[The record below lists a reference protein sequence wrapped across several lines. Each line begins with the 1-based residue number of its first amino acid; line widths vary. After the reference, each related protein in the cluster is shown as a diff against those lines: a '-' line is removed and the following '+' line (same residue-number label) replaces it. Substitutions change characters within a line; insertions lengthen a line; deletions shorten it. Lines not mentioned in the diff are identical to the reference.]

1 MPTEVFDKTG
11 TFGRLPALGLNTK
24 SLHNPAMRS
33 LLFGA
38 APGELPPHHDGM
50 LIVRVEPYSCA
61 AAAGVRAGDILMAID
76 GAKVSEEG
84 EVSFR
89 GHERLSYEYLITKKQ
104 LGDTLTLSLLRN
116 PKAHEGEDDKSEA
129 LRSFD
134 INKIAEA
141 QVPPVPVEVKVTLT
155 PTWSLL
161 PREIGKDYTP
171 EYC

>member
-1 MPTEVFDKTG
+1 
-11 TFGRLPALGLNTK
+11 
-24 SLHNPAMRS
+24 
-33 LLFGA
+33 
-38 APGELPPHHDGM
+38 
-50 LIVRVEPYSCA
+50 
-61 AAAGVRAGDILMAID
+61 MAID

-116 PKAHEGEDDKSEA
+116 PKAHEGEDEKSEA